1 MRQFGNYTLHEDV
14 GIVEN
19 CIYYTATERADGQT
33 FLLKILLQ
41 HTDDIEERS
50 KIHHEY
56 HLLKKLS
63 TTSHYC
69 LHPLALL
76 EENNYIGILF
86 NYDQFKELASLYPRT
101 PVPLAT
107 FFPLA
112 INIAK
117 ALEEIHHEGII
128 HKNLSLKSILYNPEK
143 KLVKISEFTIATE
156 INRTTV
162 ASLPPRLLQG
172 TLQYISPEQ
181 TGRMNRPLTKQ
192 TDLYSLGVI
201 FFELLTGNPPFD
213 HHRPMDI
220 IMDHIAT
227 SPPDLHTVNSHIP
240 QMLADIVKK
249 LLAKMAED
257 RYQTIEGLIFD
268 LEHAWSEYSHNQ
280 EISSFLL
287 DQHSQ
292 KKKLELP
299 SKLYG
304 RDDIITKLFNAFDLV
319 CENKSTITVTI
330 SGYSGTGKTSI
341 VNELSRKLAVTD
353 GFFAAG
359 KFDKFQK
366 SDAYEGLRVALDRLI
381 QYKLYAVEEEYQQFK
396 DAVLSEVGSLLS
408 EVTDFIPRLKEI
420 VGTPTPL
427 PEVGIEQTKNR
438 FQLAI
443 QRFIK
448 ATASQHPIVLFLDD
462 VQWASQ
468 AMLNLLSTLVLSE
481 DLKNLLFV
489 ISYRSDEIDITHPLK
504 QVLEIIKEKG
514 SIEEV
519 YIEGLTEESLNEI
532 LKDIL
537 SLDKKEL
544 SWLGSLLWRISSGN
558 PFFILLLLEEL
569 YQDGALYFS
578 AKNNGWKWD
587 ENKVQSIKEIHDISS
602 FVDNHLNRLSPD
614 VKELLHL
621 ASCIGN
627 QFTLEQLAYAHKTS
641 LHSLLNALDPAIK
654 EHLLVPLGVHY
665 DWLKELPD
673 NVLQNR
679 TYQFQHDKIQ
689 HGCYRLKSTDKT
701 DLTHLKI
708 ARNWYNSYGP
718 DLFSI
723 RLLEI
728 TSQFNKGLR
737 YIQTESEKELVCTLN
752 REASKIAIKSIAYD
766 SAYSFD
772 TISRSLLPEN
782 AWQQHYALTFEIYLS
797 YTESSFLTHHL
808 IESEEASE
816 ELLKHANNVLDKAK
830 ILNSKGNLDRISGP
844 NTASMFY
851 FEEGLRLLGYPKIAI
866 NPSFLEV
873 IDAAMRFKWM
883 LYKKQ
888 ASLDTLPQEVS
899 ETENL
904 VFSLVTHLSEEC
916 YYSSN
921 LPRYAYVLMTWAI
934 LSFHK
939 QSRELRSCCY
949 IIHSMLWPRSRSAH
963 ASFTEGFDTLKS
975 VESNEQTAIF
985 YFAGVSLHLC
995 WYKPWSEI
1003 DTDFALSIEVS
1014 AKTGNLVF
1022 LAYSYIFHAYFPPSL
1037 SCKEVIRRYN
1047 NLRNLITDI
1056 SPRAAGLVILFNQF
1070 YRQLSGDAS
1079 PNCWKDDWI
1088 NLDNVVEFSKKIK
1101 FDLVLTQTALFQV
1114 RSAVYF
1120 DNFSIEDIS
1129 QREAALIDKVKIF
1142 EKASYP
1148 FNTLL
1153 AHFYLFLLNITL
1165 YKTHPLFKK
1174 IAVRLRMYRSYQKV
1188 RSYVKLCPANFEPYA
1203 LFMKAEYARFHG
1215 RFKKSLLLYDKTIAC
1230 GEKYQV
1236 PECVGLAS
1244 QHAAEYCLAKGKMEL
1259 AQAYMNTAIKTFTT
1273 WQAYGKV
1280 KQLSEKYPDLV
1291 KGLGEE

>member
-319 CENKSTITVTI
+319 CENKSTITVTV

-381 QYKLYAVEEEYQQFK
+381 QYKLYAVEE
-396 DAVLSEVGSLLS
+396 
-408 EVTDFIPRLKEI
+408 
-420 VGTPTPL
+420 
-427 PEVGIEQTKNR
+427 
-438 FQLAI
+438 
-443 QRFIK
+443 
-448 ATASQHPIVLFLDD
+448 DD
-462 VQWASQ
+462 
-468 AMLNLLSTLVLSE
+468 T
-481 DLKNLLFV
+481 
-489 ISYRSDEIDITHPLK
+489 
-504 QVLEIIKEKG
+504 
-514 SIEEV
+514 
-519 YIEGLTEESLNEI
+519 
-532 LKDIL
+532 
-537 SLDKKEL
+537 
-544 SWLGSLLWRISSGN
+544 
-558 PFFILLLLEEL
+558 
-569 YQDGALYFS
+569 
-578 AKNNGWKWD
+578 
-587 ENKVQSIKEIHDISS
+587 
-602 FVDNHLNRLSPD
+602 
-614 VKELLHL
+614 
-621 ASCIGN
+621 
-627 QFTLEQLAYAHKTS
+627 
-641 LHSLLNALDPAIK
+641 
-654 EHLLVPLGVHY
+654 
-665 DWLKELPD
+665 
-673 NVLQNR
+673 
-679 TYQFQHDKIQ
+679 
-689 HGCYRLKSTDKT
+689 
-701 DLTHLKI
+701 
-708 ARNWYNSYGP
+708 
-718 DLFSI
+718 
-723 RLLEI
+723 
-728 TSQFNKGLR
+728 
-737 YIQTESEKELVCTLN
+737 
-752 REASKIAIKSIAYD
+752 
-766 SAYSFD
+766 
-772 TISRSLLPEN
+772 
-782 AWQQHYALTFEIYLS
+782 
-797 YTESSFLTHHL
+797 
-808 IESEEASE
+808 
-816 ELLKHANNVLDKAK
+816 
-830 ILNSKGNLDRISGP
+830 
-844 NTASMFY
+844 
-851 FEEGLRLLGYPKIAI
+851 
-866 NPSFLEV
+866 
-873 IDAAMRFKWM
+873 
-883 LYKKQ
+883 
-888 ASLDTLPQEVS
+888 
-899 ETENL
+899 
-904 VFSLVTHLSEEC
+904 
-916 YYSSN
+916 
-921 LPRYAYVLMTWAI
+921 
-934 LSFHK
+934 
-939 QSRELRSCCY
+939 
-949 IIHSMLWPRSRSAH
+949 
-963 ASFTEGFDTLKS
+963 
-975 VESNEQTAIF
+975 
-985 YFAGVSLHLC
+985 
-995 WYKPWSEI
+995 
-1003 DTDFALSIEVS
+1003 
-1014 AKTGNLVF
+1014 
-1022 LAYSYIFHAYFPPSL
+1022 
-1037 SCKEVIRRYN
+1037 
-1047 NLRNLITDI
+1047 
-1056 SPRAAGLVILFNQF
+1056 
-1070 YRQLSGDAS
+1070 
-1079 PNCWKDDWI
+1079 
-1088 NLDNVVEFSKKIK
+1088 
-1101 FDLVLTQTALFQV
+1101 
-1114 RSAVYF
+1114 
-1120 DNFSIEDIS
+1120 
-1129 QREAALIDKVKIF
+1129 
-1142 EKASYP
+1142 
-1148 FNTLL
+1148 
-1153 AHFYLFLLNITL
+1153 
-1165 YKTHPLFKK
+1165 
-1174 IAVRLRMYRSYQKV
+1174 
-1188 RSYVKLCPANFEPYA
+1188 
-1203 LFMKAEYARFHG
+1203 
-1215 RFKKSLLLYDKTIAC
+1215 
-1230 GEKYQV
+1230 
-1236 PECVGLAS
+1236 
-1244 QHAAEYCLAKGKMEL
+1244 
-1259 AQAYMNTAIKTFTT
+1259 
-1273 WQAYGKV
+1273 
-1280 KQLSEKYPDLV
+1280 
-1291 KGLGEE
+1291 